1 MGVEGRG
8 NGAGGP
14 ALTERWANWSGEQL
28 CAPERIE
35 RPQSEEAVAEAV
47 RRVAAEGRRVR
58 VSASGHSFTDIAC
71 TDDVMLRLDA
81 LDRVVSAD
89 GPLVE
94 VEAGITLH
102 RLGKELADRGLAMEN
117 QGDIDRQ
124 QLAGAIST
132 ATHGTG
138 IGFPNLSAQVVGL
151 RLVTADGEVRE
162 VSEETD
168 ADLFRAA
175 RVSLG
180 ALGAITRV
188 TLRCVPLF
196 TLTRL
201 DLPRDLDETLEAMDD
216 LVASNDHFEFYGFPY
231 TGRVMTRESERSDR
245 ATEPTEPW
253 KRWLN
258 DVVAENV
265 VPAAIFRVGRAA
277 PSVIPAL
284 NRRIVPLMQPS
295 KVVDHAYR
303 VYASRRNIPFTEM
316 EYGIPRAA
324 AAEAV
329 RRLVDLI
336 ERRRLP
342 VSMPYEVRFTKG
354 DDAFLSTAAG
364 RDTCYIAVHQYR
376 GMNFDAY
383 FRGVERIMDDYGGRP
398 HWGKRHFQTAATLAP
413 RYPEWD
419 AFQAVR
425 RRVDPDGVF
434 TNDYTDRVLGSL

>member
-1 MGVEGRG
+1 M
-8 NGAGGP
+8 
-14 ALTERWANWSGEQL
+14 
-28 CAPERIE
+28 
-35 RPQSEEAVAEAV
+35 
-47 RRVAAEGRRVR
+47 R

-71 TDDVMLRLDA
+71 TDEVMLRLDA
-81 LDRVVSAD
+81 LDRIVSAE
-89 GPLVE
+89 GELVE

-138 IGFPNLSAQVVGL
+138 IGFPNLSAQVVAL
-151 RLVTADGEVRE
+151 RLVGADGEVHE
-162 VSEETD
+162 INEEAD
-168 ADLFRAA
+168 LDLFRAA
-175 RVSLG
+175 RVGLG
-180 ALGAITRV
+180 ALGVITRV

-196 TLTRL
+196 TLQRL
-201 DLPRDLDETLEAMDD
+201 DLPRGLDETLEALDE
-216 LVASNDHFEFYGFPY
+216 LVESNDHFEFYGFPY

-277 PSVIPAL
+277 PNVIPAL

-303 VYASRRNIPFTEM
+303 VYASRRTIPFTEM

-324 AAEAV
+324 ASEAIG
-329 RRLVDLI
+329 RLVDLI

-354 DDAFLSTAAG
+354 DDAYLSTAAG

-376 GMNFDAY
+376 GMDFDAY
-383 FRGVERIMDDYGGRP
+383 FRGVERIMDDYDGRP
-398 HWGKRHFQTAATLAP
+398 HWGKRHFQTAATLGAALSGVGRVPICPRPPRPGRRVRERLHGPGARPAIGSSGLRRGTSAP
-413 RYPEWD
+413 GRRS
-419 AFQAVR
+419 VR
-425 RRVDPDGVF
+425 RRPGRASRSVRTARPPSRGACRRGRQF
-434 TNDYTDRVLGSL
+434 

>member
-1 MGVEGRG
+1 M
-8 NGAGGP
+8 
-14 ALTERWANWSGEQL
+14 
-28 CAPERIE
+28 
-35 RPQSEEAVAEAV
+35 
-47 RRVAAEGRRVR
+47 R

-81 LDRVVSAD
+81 LDRVVSVE

-138 IGFPNLSAQVVGL
+138 LGFPNLSAQVVAM
-151 RLVTADGEVRE
+151 RLVTAGGEPIDIE
-162 VSEETD
+162 GD
-168 ADLFRAA
+168 DLRSA
-175 RVSLG
+175 RV
-180 ALGAITRV
+180 ALGTLGVITRM

-196 TLTRL
+196 TISRL
-201 DLPRDLDETLEAMDD
+201 DLPRSLDETLDALDER
-216 LVASNDHFEFYGFPY
+216 VASNDHFEFYGFPY

-245 ATEPTEPW
+245 EVEQTEPW

-258 DVVAENV
+258 DVVAENAI
-265 VPAAIFRVGRAA
+265 PAAIFRLGRAA
-277 PSVIPAL
+277 PSIIPGL
-284 NRRIVPLMQPS
+284 NRRVVPLMQPS

-303 VYASRRNIPFTEM
+303 VYASRRSIPFTEM
-316 EYGIPRAA
+316 EYGIPREA

-329 RRLVDLI
+329 RRLVALI
-336 ERRRLP
+336 ERRGLA
-342 VSMPYEVRFTKG
+342 VAMPYEVRFTKG
-354 DDAFLSTAAG
+354 DDAHLSTAAG

-376 GMNFDAY
+376 GMDFDAY

-398 HWGKRHFQTAATLAP
+398 HWGKRHFQTAASLAP
-413 RYPEWD
+413 RYPDWD

-425 RRVDPDGVF
+425 RRLDPDGVF
-434 TNDYTDRVLGSL
+434 TNDYVERVLGGL